1 MLFDITL
8 YISLIVFGIGMIYRV
23 SCWFRCYVGM
33 GQKDIS
39 TLDRIL
45 YAFRGFFEALF
56 CGRFPAILK
65 IFVRDILFQI
75 NILKDHEDRFV
86 WIMHVLIFFGFVLL
100 FLMHALESIVSA
112 SLFSEYQSTLNPFL
126 FLRNLFG
133 LMVLAGLVI
142 AVIRR
147 FVFAKDRL
155 STNAMDIYTIVI
167 LAVIIISGFLLEG
180 VKISSYTAYQ
190 SMVEEY
196 SGASDEEEFKALE
209 AYWVKNY
216 GVVSP
221 RGMKSA
227 DAEILARGLE
237 LHQNDCAY
245 CHSRPGWAFVS
256 NSVSVGTR
264 PVALW
269 MDKAGLQTLFWHIHF
284 LFCFIGLAY
293 LPFSKL
299 FHMFSTPINLLV
311 AAATGEDEGE
321 PANIAT
327 RQMLELAGCSHG
339 GTCHM
344 ECPVRVKRQ
353 ERIDEKPQFS
363 PALDYIGKKSGEDLG
378 TRKYSG

>member
-8 YISLIVFGIGMIYRV
+8 YISLIVFGIGIIYRV
-23 SCWFRCYVGM
+23 SCWFRCYVGL
-33 GQKDIS
+33 GRKDIS

-56 CGRFPAILK
+56 IGKLPALLK
-65 IFVRDILFQI
+65 IFIRDILFQF
-75 NILKDHEDRFV
+75 NILKDHEDRTV
-86 WIMHVLIFFGFVLL
+86 WIMHVLIFFGFLLL
-100 FLMHALESIVSA
+100 FLMHGLESIVSA
-112 SLFSEYQSTLNPFL
+112 SLFSEYQSTVNPFL

-133 LMVLAGLVI
+133 IMVLAGLII
-142 AVIRR
+142 ALLRR

-167 LAVIIISGFLLEG
+167 IAVIILSGFFLEG

-190 SMVEEY
+190 DMVEEY
-196 SGASDEEEFKALE
+196 SGSSDEEELQALE

-221 RGMKSA
+221 EDMKSV
-227 DAEILARGLE
+227 DAEMLTRGRE
-237 LHQNDCAY
+237 LHENDCAY
-245 CHSRPGWAFVS
+245 CHSRPGWAFLS
-256 NSVSVGTR
+256 NTVSVGTR

-269 MDKAGLQTLFWHIHF
+269 MDKIGLQNLLWYIHF
-284 LFCFIGLAY
+284 LSCFIGLAY

-299 FHMFSTPINLLV
+299 FHMFSTPVSLLV
-311 AAATGEDEGE
+311 AAASGQEEGDPE
-321 PANIAT
+321 NVAN
-327 RQMLELAGCSHG
+327 RQMIELAGCSHG

-353 ERIDEKPQFS
+353 ERINEKPQFS
-363 PALDYIGKKSGEDLG
+363 SALDYIEKKSGSDLG